1 MPIVLVRDSETV
13 VMFVTLQLDVR
24 AATLDAT
31 NTTLVQCHVMLEISW
46 SQSVWNSYILP
57 SIQEKSKTLHP
68 IDGFMD
74 ASLRLFLLVKY
85 TNFER
90 IEVEKYLAWL
100 SNREHDVAWHRTE
113 VVLRIAA
120 WLLYVPTK
128 CISIARTTRTWTP
141 NGSMTS
147 MTAVFEVETRART
160 IDSMSCVQCCGN
172 GHEKRCKTNKSVGS
186 AHTAHR
192 TAR

>member
-24 AATLDAT
+24 AATLNAT

-90 IEVEKYLAWL
+90 IEVEKYPAWL

-128 CISIARTTRTWTP
+128 CISIARHQNMDTKWQHDKHDSGFWSRNASQDDRQHVMCAMLWKWTR
-141 NGSMTS
+141 
-147 MTAVFEVETRART
+147 
-160 IDSMSCVQCCGN
+160 
-172 GHEKRCKTNKSVGS
+172 KTM
-186 AHTAHR
+186 
-192 TAR
+192 